1 MGMPRLSIYVADE
14 LYEAVRS
21 HGIAVSAVAQA
32 ALQAEVAR
40 RANDAWVDRARRH
53 PVRESPIDTTGVMTE
68 VRDEF
73 GA

>member
-1 MGMPRLSIYVADE
+1 MPRLSVYVADE

-40 RANDAWVDRARRH
+40 RANDAWVGRARDN
-53 PVRESPIDTTGVMTE
+53 PVRERPIDTLRAIGD

>member
-1 MGMPRLSIYVADE
+1 MPRLSVYVADD

-21 HGIAVSAVAQA
+21 HGIAVSSVAQA

-40 RANDAWVDRARRH
+40 RANDAWVERVRDH
-53 PVRESPIDTTGVMTE
+53 PVREHPIDTLSVIGE
-68 VRDEF
+68 VRAEF

>member
-1 MGMPRLSIYVADE
+1 MPRLSVYVADE

-32 ALQAEVAR
+32 ALQAEVSR
-40 RANDAWVDRARRH
+40 RANDRWVERARRQ
-53 PVRESPIDTTGVMTE
+53 PVRESPIDTSGLMGQ

-73 GA
+73 GG

>member
-1 MGMPRLSIYVADE
+1 MPRLSVYVADD

-40 RANDAWVDRARRH
+40 RANDAWVERARDR
-53 PVRESPIDTTGVMTE
+53 PVRERPIDTLGATRD